1 VIINMGKRGRPK
13 GSKNK
18 TRTREVQVQ
27 RTKKERKSIVT
38 TQTTET
44 QIQQPQIQTQRK
56 KELWFKF
63 VSKQDTFIDSETHVT
78 CGVIYPLN
86 GNTLFQD
93 IVETYKLNDHETEI
107 VKELFTYLSSIK
119 STMYSYNEYNSFVQE
134 IDNLINKIN
143 NSSLIFR
150 ITKIT
155 DEDLDMGTTRIINY
169 KYIVKLRNIDIDDNE
184 NDNKKKVRTSTEE
197 KKQGRR
203 GRPRKNNNNNEEVLV

>member
-1 VIINMGKRGRPK
+1 MGKRGRPK

-18 TRTREVQVQ
+18 
-27 RTKKERKSIVT
+27 KERRIVT
-38 TQTTET
+38 TKVKKEKKEIVKT
-44 QIQQPQIQTQRK
+44 QEQEQIQPQIQTQRK

-119 STMYSYNEYNSFVQE
+119 STVYSYSEYISFVQE

-143 NSSLIFR
+143 SNSLMVR

-184 NDNKKKVRTSTEE
+184 NDNKKKVRTSTEG
-197 KKQGRR
+197 KKR
-203 GRPRKNNNNNEEVLV
+203 GRPRKNKEEVLV

>member
-1 VIINMGKRGRPK
+1 MGKRGRPK

-27 RTKKERKSIVT
+27 RTKKERKRKSIVT

-44 QIQQPQIQTQRK
+44 QIQQPQIQIRRK

-119 STMYSYNEYNSFVQE
+119 STVYSYSEYISFVQE

-143 NSSLIFR
+143 SSSLLFR
-150 ITKIT
+150 ITKT
-155 DEDLDMGTTRIINY
+155 LDEDLDMGTTKIVNY
-169 KYIVKLRNIDIDDNE
+169 KYIIKTKSIDIDGNE
-184 NDNKKKVRTSTEE
+184 NNNKKKKVSNNTNTEG
-197 KKQGRR
+197 KKR
-203 GRPRKNNNNNEEVLV
+203 GRPRKNNNNNEEVLVL

>member
-1 VIINMGKRGRPK
+1 MGKRGRPK

-18 TRTREVQVQ
+18 
-27 RTKKERKSIVT
+27 KERRIVT
-38 TQTTET
+38 TKVKKEKKEIVKT
-44 QIQQPQIQTQRK
+44 QEQEQIQPQIQTQRK

-184 NDNKKKVRTSTEE
+184 NDNKKKVRTSTEG
-197 KKQGRR
+197 KKR
-203 GRPRKNNNNNEEVLV
+203 GRPRKNKEEVLV

>member
-1 VIINMGKRGRPK
+1 MGKRGRPK

-18 TRTREVQVQ
+18 
-27 RTKKERKSIVT
+27 KERRIVT
-38 TQTTET
+38 TKVKKEKKEIVKT
-44 QIQQPQIQTQRK
+44 QEQEQIQPQIQTQRK

-119 STMYSYNEYNSFVQE
+119 STVYSYSEYISFVQE

-143 NSSLIFR
+143 SNSLMVR

-155 DEDLDMGTTRIINY
+155 DEYLDMGTTRIINY

-184 NDNKKKVRTSTEE
+184 NDNKKKVRTSTEG
-197 KKQGRR
+197 KKR
-203 GRPRKNNNNNEEVLV
+203 GRPRKNKEEVLV

>member
-1 VIINMGKRGRPK
+1 MGKRGRPK

-18 TRTREVQVQ
+18 
-27 RTKKERKSIVT
+27 KERRIVT
-38 TQTTET
+38 TKVKKEKKEIVKT
-44 QIQQPQIQTQRK
+44 QEQVQPQQPQIQIRRK

-119 STMYSYNEYNSFVQE
+119 STVYSYSEYISFVQE

-143 NSSLIFR
+143 SNSLMVR
-150 ITKIT
+150 ITKTI
-155 DEDLDMGTTRIINY
+155 DEDLDMGTTKIVNY
-169 KYIVKLRNIDIDDNE
+169 KYIIKIDGNE
-184 NDNKKKVRTSTEE
+184 NNNKKKKVSNNTNTEG
-197 KKQGRR
+197 KKR

>member
-1 VIINMGKRGRPK
+1 MGKRGRPK

-18 TRTREVQVQ
+18 
-27 RTKKERKSIVT
+27 KERRIVT
-38 TQTTET
+38 TKVKKEKKEIVKT
-44 QIQQPQIQTQRK
+44 QEQEQIQPQIQTQRK

-203 GRPRKNNNNNEEVLV
+203 GRPRKNNNNNEEGLV

>member
-1 VIINMGKRGRPK
+1 MGKRGRPK

-18 TRTREVQVQ
+18 
-27 RTKKERKSIVT
+27 KERRIVT
-38 TQTTET
+38 TKVKKEKKEIVKT
-44 QIQQPQIQTQRK
+44 QEQEQIQPQIQTQRK

-119 STMYSYNEYNSFVQE
+119 STVYSYSEYISFVQE

-143 NSSLIFR
+143 SNSLMVR

-155 DEDLDMGTTRIINY
+155 DEELDMGTTRIINY

-184 NDNKKKVRTSTEE
+184 NDNKKKVRTSTEG
-197 KKQGRR
+197 KKR
-203 GRPRKNNNNNEEVLV
+203 GRPRKNKEEVLVW

>member
-1 VIINMGKRGRPK
+1 MGKRGRPK

-18 TRTREVQVQ
+18 
-27 RTKKERKSIVT
+27 KERRIVT
-38 TQTTET
+38 TKVKKEKKEIVKT
-44 QIQQPQIQTQRK
+44 QEQEQIQPQIQTQRK

-119 STMYSYNEYNSFVQE
+119 STVYSYSEYNSFVQE
-134 IDNLINKIN
+134 IDNLIDKIN

-150 ITKIT
+150 ITKT
-155 DEDLDMGTTRIINY
+155 LDEDLDMGTTKIVNY
-169 KYIVKLRNIDIDDNE
+169 KYIIKTKSIDIDDNE

>member
-1 VIINMGKRGRPK
+1 MGKRGRPK

-27 RTKKERKSIVT
+27 RTKKERKRKSIVT

-44 QIQQPQIQTQRK
+44 QIQQPQIQTHR

-63 VSKQDTFIDSETHVT
+63 VSKQDTFNDSETRVT
-78 CGVIYPLN
+78 CGIIYPVNNNVLV
-86 GNTLFQD
+86 QD
-93 IVETYKLNDHETEI
+93 IIETYKLSIDETESI
-107 VKELFTYLSSIK
+107 KELFTYLSSIK
-119 STMYSYNEYNSFVQE
+119 STVYSYSEYISFVQE

-143 NSSLIFR
+143 SSSLLFR
-150 ITKIT
+150 ITKT
-155 DEDLDMGTTRIINY
+155 LDEDLDMGTTRIINY

>member
-1 VIINMGKRGRPK
+1 MGKRGRPK

-18 TRTREVQVQ
+18 
-27 RTKKERKSIVT
+27 KERRIVT
-38 TQTTET
+38 TKVKKEKKEIVKT
-44 QIQQPQIQTQRK
+44 QEQEQIQPQIQTQRK

-119 STMYSYNEYNSFVQE
+119 STVYSYSEYISFVQE

-143 NSSLIFR
+143 SNSLMVR

-155 DEDLDMGTTRIINY
+155 DEELDMGTTRIINY

-184 NDNKKKVRTSTEE
+184 NDNKKKVRTSTEG
-197 KKQGRR
+197 KKR
-203 GRPRKNNNNNEEVLV
+203 GRPRKNKEEVLV

>member
-1 VIINMGKRGRPK
+1 MGKRGRPK

-18 TRTREVQVQ
+18 
-27 RTKKERKSIVT
+27 KERRIVT
-38 TQTTET
+38 TKVKKEKKEIVKT
-44 QIQQPQIQTQRK
+44 QEQVQPQQPQIQIRRK

-119 STMYSYNEYNSFVQE
+119 STVYSYSEYISFVQE

-143 NSSLIFR
+143 SSSLLFR
-150 ITKIT
+150 ITKT
-155 DEDLDMGTTRIINY
+155 LDEDLDMGTTKIVNY
-169 KYIVKLRNIDIDDNE
+169 KYIIKIDGNE
-184 NDNKKKVRTSTEE
+184 NNNKKKKVSNNTNTEG
-197 KKQGRR
+197 KKR

>member
-1 VIINMGKRGRPK
+1 MGKRGRPK

>member
-1 VIINMGKRGRPK
+1 MGKRGRPK

-18 TRTREVQVQ
+18 KERNVTTRV
-27 RTKKERKSIVT
+27 KKEKKETIK
-38 TQTTET
+38 TQEQE
-44 QIQQPQIQTQRK
+44 QIQPQIQTQRK

-63 VSKQDTFIDSETHVT
+63 VSKHDTFIDSETHVT
-78 CGVIYPLN
+78 CGVIYLLN

-93 IVETYKLNDHETEI
+93 IVETYKLNDYETEI